1 MRIFFY
7 LFLFISLHP
16 KAYSN
21 IQSVYFAGGC
31 FWCVEEV
38 FEKTSLSHAPWY
50 LIPSNKKWSRNL
62 LIAQIICAT
71 LDNLH
76 LTYPKVKFNSD
87 DTLIT

>member
-1 MRIFFY
+1 LVARKKWELY
-7 LFLFISLHP
+7 ES
-16 KAYSN
+16 AY
-21 IQSVYFAGGC
+21 
-31 FWCVEEV
+31 EEV